1 MIPENL
7 LENNKFEIFFD
18 ELIDGPELRK
28 LYSQKLEGD
37 TQLEKE
43 CKLTEEL
50 NDGDNSSG

>member
-28 LYSQKLEGD
+28 LYS
-37 TQLEKE
+37 
-43 CKLTEEL
+43 
-50 NDGDNSSG
+50 